1 MAEAPTLAGKR
12 VLIVEDNFL
21 IAQELRA
28 VMREAGCAACGTAP
42 SSAAALKLLR
52 DDRPDGV
59 LLDVGLGDSDAS
71 PIAQALAA
79 RGVPFVVVTAYEPE
93 QLPPVL
99 RGRPCL
105 SKPYSAESLVSLAS
119 RTFAKAA

>member
-1 MAEAPTLAGKR
+1 MAESPTLGATR

-28 VMREAGCAACGTAP
+28 VMRKAGYAVCGTAP
-42 SSAAALKLLR
+42 TPAAALKLLR
-52 DDRPDGV
+52 DERPDGV

-71 PIAQALAA
+71 SVARALAA
-79 RGVPFVVVTAYEPE
+79 RGVPFVLVTAYERE
-93 QLPPVL
+93 QLPLAL